1 MLAAQAPLLGSS
13 HHVTLPTLSVVVVNL
28 NGRAY
33 LERCFS
39 SLLNQDYPPE
49 QIELI
54 LIDNASHD
62 DSLALMA
69 SRFPSVKVIANS
81 ENVGF
86 SPAVNQGAAAA
97 EGRYLALM
105 NNDAHAHPGC
115 LREMV
120 AALERHRARGAVCV
134 GAKMLDWEGRTIDF
148 AGGGLSFYGH
158 GYQFGHR
165 LPASAMQP
173 GEDDMLFACGGALL
187 VERELFLQLG
197 GFDESYFAYFEDV
210 DFGWRLWLAGYRVVL
225 APAAVV
231 YHRHHGASR
240 HVPSHRIN
248 ALVERNALMTII
260 KNYDDTNLSRLLG
273 PAMLKLVQRLI
284 AYSDNEHGQPEI
296 EWDSFAIGSS
306 TPPSA
311 APVAISKM
319 TLSYLVGLR
328 NVMQQLPALLE
339 KRQQVQ
345 ALRKRPDRDIVPLF
359 RYLMGPHSC
368 CDLVPSRS
376 LIDMP
381 GLRELFAG
389 VRMHRIL
396 VISTDPLYENL
407 AGPGIRSVEM
417 ARHLAQSC
425 EVVLASPR
433 RADITIPGVTCVAFD
448 HDDHEGFESLVDQA
462 EVVVVQ
468 GFTLYRHP
476 VIEHKRKI
484 IVVDLYDPFHLENL
498 EYFKHSEL
506 EHARALLSNHVQIIN
521 QQLRVGDFFICASE
535 RQRDF
540 WLGALS
546 SMGRLT
552 PENYATDPT
561 FHTLIDVVPF
571 GIDPTPPSHQRQVLK
586 GVFRTIQ
593 HDDIVILWGGGLWDW
608 FDPLTVVRA
617 LALARHEQPRLKLF
631 FMGYHHPNPVDVPK
645 MKIYAQV
652 TALVEE
658 LDLADTI
665 LFNDR
670 WVPYHERSSYF
681 LEADIGVS
689 AHLGHIETRYAFR
702 TRILDYIWAGLP
714 MVVSAGDA
722 LAELVA
728 REGLGHVVAIGDAE
742 GFARALLRL
751 ANQPDA
757 RRAYAPAFEQVR
769 QTLVWPEVLKPLLAF
784 CQSPRCAADHG
795 RLTLVDTYQQR
806 IEELEE
812 IIARKN
818 EHILFLE
825 DLLKKIEAGR
835 VMQLLR
841 RLRLRPRQ

>member
-1 MLAAQAPLLGSS
+1 M
-13 HHVTLPTLSVVVVNL
+13 TLPTISVVVVNL
-28 NGRAY
+28 NGCAY
-33 LERCFS
+33 LEPCFT

-54 LIDNASHD
+54 LLDNASHD

-97 EGRYLALM
+97 HGDYLVLM
-105 NNDAHAHPGC
+105 NNDAHADPGC
-115 LREMV
+115 LRELV
-120 AALERHRARGAVCV
+120 ATLERHRERGAVCV

-158 GYQFGHR
+158 GYQFCHR
-165 LPASAMQP
+165 LPANAVGA
-173 GEDDMLFACGGALL
+173 GEDDMLFACGGAML
-187 VERELFLQLG
+187 VDRALFLQLG

-210 DFGWRLWLAGYRVVL
+210 DFGWRLWLAGYRVVF

-231 YHRHHGASR
+231 YHRHHGASKN
-240 HVPSHRIN
+240 VPSHRIN
-248 ALVERNALMTII
+248 ALFERNALMTII
-260 KNYDDTNLSRLLG
+260 KNYDDMNLSRLLG
-273 PAMLKLVQRLI
+273 PTLLMLVQRLI
-284 AYSDNEHGQPEI
+284 AYSDNEYDQPEI
-296 EWDSFAIGSS
+296 EWDSFAIGNSAPSS
-306 TPPSA
+306 TAAPPA
-311 APVAISKM
+311 DQPVAISKM

-328 NVMQQLPALLE
+328 NVMQQLPALLA

-345 ALRKRPDRDIVPLF
+345 AIRKRPDCDILPLF

-433 RADITIPGVTCVAFD
+433 RADVAIPGVTCVAFE

-476 VIEHKRKI
+476 VIEQKRKI

-498 EYFKHSEL
+498 EYFKHSDI

-521 QQLRVGDFFICASE
+521 QQLRLGDFFICASE

-552 PENYATDPT
+552 PENYAADPT
-561 FHTLIDVVPF
+561 FHTLIDVVSF
-571 GIDPTPPSHQRQVLK
+571 GVDPNPPVHQHQVLK
-586 GVFRTIQ
+586 GVFQNIQ
-593 HDDIVILWGGGLWDW
+593 PDDIVVLWGGGIWDW
-608 FDPLTVVRA
+608 LDPLTVVRA
-617 LALARHEQPRLKLF
+617 VAIARREQPRLKLF

-645 MKIYAQV
+645 MKIYEQV
-652 TALVEE
+652 TALVED
-658 LDLADTI
+658 LDLAEAVC
-665 LFNDR
+665 FNDR

-689 AHLGHIETRYAFR
+689 THLGHIETRYAFR
-702 TRILDYIWAGLP
+702 TRLLDYIWAGLP
-714 MVVSAGDA
+714 MVVSEGDA
-722 LAELVA
+722 LAEVVA
-728 REGLGHVVAIGDAE
+728 REGLGHVVEIGDAE
-742 GFARALLRL
+742 GFARALLSL
-751 ANQPDA
+751 ANQPEA
-757 RRAYAPAFEQVR
+757 RSAYAPAFERVR
-769 QTLVWPEVLKPLLAF
+769 QAFVWPEVLKPLIAF
-784 CQSPRCAADHG
+784 CQNPRCAADRG
-795 RLTLVDTYQQR
+795 RLTLVDTYERR

-818 EHILFLE
+818 DHILSLE
-825 DLLKKIEAGR
+825 DLLRKIESGR
-835 VMQLLR
+835 VMRLLR
-841 RLRLRPRQ
+841 RLRR